1 MTLTTRIIFHFSNIV
16 DAFFCF
22 FFFYSISFALVR
34 CARTI
39 MPVEHTQMLSLSRQY
54 KYNGMSFDF
63 PELKKRPLQSKQWEI
78 NLNILS
84 HFVMRSRVWGPDAM
98 DSDGTGNYIFSYR
111 KKNMFF
117 FFIVGFWYVC
127 WMRISIDIRFVFCF
141 FEVVAQNGWEYLCS
155 MLVV

>member
-22 FFFYSISFALVR
+22 FFLYSISFALVR

-98 DSDGTGNYIFSYR
+98 DPMVRVIIYSATGKRICFSFLLLDFDMFVEWGLVLIF
-111 KKNMFF
+111 
-117 FFIVGFWYVC
+117 V
-127 WMRISIDIRFVFCF
+127 
-141 FEVVAQNGWEYLCS
+141 LCS
-155 MLVV
+155 VFLKWSRKMGGNICVLC